1 MKQVKQIFFDLD
13 HTLWD
18 FEKNSSETLSELY
31 DEFGLDKII
40 QNKERFIATYQ
51 TVNGQYWK
59 KYRDGLIDKQTVRF
73 GRFSDTLHRL
83 RVVDADRIGRQIG
96 DEYVL
101 RGPHKTHVFPNV
113 HETLRYLQQKYPL
126 HIITN
131 GFKEVQSIKMTGA
144 NFNQYFNMVLCSE
157 EVGVNKPHRKVF
169 EHALERTNCLPEN
182 ALMIGDNIEA
192 DILGAQ
198 KVGIATILFD
208 PKDEH
213 PTQISR
219 KILDLKDLRQLL

>member
-1 MKQVKQIFFDLD
+1 MDLHYTMKQVKQIFFDLD

-83 RVVDADRIGRQIG
+83 RVADADRIGRQIG

-113 HETLRYLQQKYPL
+113 HETLRYLQQKSP
-126 HIITN
+126 
-131 GFKEVQSIKMTGA
+131 
-144 NFNQYFNMVLCSE
+144 
-157 EVGVNKPHRKVF
+157 
-169 EHALERTNCLPEN
+169 
-182 ALMIGDNIEA
+182 
-192 DILGAQ
+192 
-198 KVGIATILFD
+198 
-208 PKDEH
+208 
-213 PTQISR
+213 
-219 KILDLKDLRQLL
+219 